1 MNLKSFRLFTFYVAL
16 TTFLAISPALR
27 AQQAPPPVTPLP
39 APPSASDAPKPI
51 DHGNPEFMKAADEV
65 LHEMSTMLG
74 LPIKEPL
81 KKTLRSKSEIREYLI
96 REEEEDKKPG
106 QKYAD
111 QKALEAFG
119 LIPKDFPLDKFM
131 LDVLTDQVAG
141 LYDPKQKEFYIAD
154 WIPVDEQR
162 TVMAHELTHALVDQ
176 SFRLDDWIKAARP
189 NDDAELARDSVS
201 EGSAV
206 AAMLDYSFLD
216 SKITIRDLPD
226 ITNYI
231 RSSAVAEMEKD
242 PLLSKAPIIVR
253 DELLFPYLDGT
264 DFTQQFLKAN
274 SGWKDL
280 HKIFENP
287 PVSTSQIIHPD
298 LYLKGIK
305 PETVTLPKW
314 TGLAPTNWKLLEEN
328 VLGEFGLRE
337 VLKQFVGEDQ
347 AGKTAPY
354 WDGDHYAVFE
364 DAKTKQL
371 TLIVR
376 LHLDS
381 SDDAALFFGRY
392 SELLMAKYKKT
403 TQLLRRPNFFQF
415 RTESSKVFLR
425 CEASDC
431 LILEGADRD
440 FFDKLNHAIAW
451 PPAPT
456 EVEAATPKP
465 TLTILP
471 STREPNFGVTT
482 AGVGALYNVYR
493 FPR

>member
-1 MNLKSFRLFTFYVAL
+1 MNLKSFRLCTFFSTL
-16 TTFLAISPALR
+16 LILPALSPILS
-27 AQQAPPPVTPLP
+27 AQQSPPETTP
-39 APPSASDAPKPI
+39 PPSADAKPI

-65 LHEMSTMLG
+65 LHEMSNMLD

-106 QKYAD
+106 EKYAD

-176 SFRLDDWIKAARP
+176 SFHLDEWIKAARP

-206 AAMLDYSFLD
+206 AAMLDYSFLE
-216 SKITIRDLPD
+216 SKITVRDLPD

-264 DFTQQFLKAN
+264 NFTQQFLKAN
-274 SGWKDL
+274 SGWKDF

-298 LYLKGIK
+298 RYLKGIK
-305 PETVTLPKW
+305 PAIVSLPKW
-314 TGLAPTNWKLLEEN
+314 AGLAPADWKLLEEN

-337 VLKQFVGEDQ
+337 VLKQFVGEEQ
-347 AGKTAPY
+347 AEKTAPT

-364 DAKTKQL
+364 DAKSKQL

-381 SDDAALFFGRY
+381 TDDAALFFGRY
-392 SELLMAKYKKT
+392 SELLMSKYKKT

-415 RTESSKVFLR
+415 RTETSKVFLR
-425 CEASDC
+425 CESSDC
-431 LILEGADRD
+431 VIVEGADRD
-440 FFDKLNHAIAW
+440 FFDKLNRAINW

-456 EVEAATPKP
+456 EADAAPKP

-471 STREPNFGVTT
+471 SSHKPNFGEST
-482 AGVGALYNVYR
+482 AGAGAIYNVYR
-493 FPR
+493 FPN